1 MFSLKKSDTYWH
13 EYLRS
18 KQRTRQIIKNS
29 CIYGWVTFCECLE
42 EMLISD
48 EGCKHLSYFPISYL
62 TKLFLCRVFDKI
74 DSNKI
79 SNGGCWHLSRGQW
92 PQLQNINLSINN
104 LIQIS
109 IWLAI
114 KAANTWL
121 KATGETLVCF
131 FWVQIILS
139 ASQQSDQSKRLLLP
153 IQGWL
158 AFNEQTGTGRESA
171 K

>member
-1 MFSLKKSDTYWH
+1 MKSMIISKQEIRNKQKIKKDGIKAVHDYELSTSYQREIHFMFSLKKSDTYSH
-13 EYLRS
+13 AYLRS

-109 IWLAI
+109 I
-114 KAANTWL
+114 
-121 KATGETLVCF
+121 
-131 FWVQIILS
+131 
-139 ASQQSDQSKRLLLP
+139 
-153 IQGWL
+153 
-158 AFNEQTGTGRESA
+158 
-171 K
+171 